1 MEKEPT
7 EQTRADQAQ
16 PASEE
21 TPPPFQPDYELITV
35 LERGRKEE
43 QRFRREVEERQAK
56 RNSGSER

>member
-16 PASEE
+16 PGSEE
-21 TPPPFQPDYELITV
+21 IPPPFQPDYELITV

-43 QRFRREVEERQAK
+43 QRFRREVKERQAK
-56 RNSGSER
+56 GNSGSER